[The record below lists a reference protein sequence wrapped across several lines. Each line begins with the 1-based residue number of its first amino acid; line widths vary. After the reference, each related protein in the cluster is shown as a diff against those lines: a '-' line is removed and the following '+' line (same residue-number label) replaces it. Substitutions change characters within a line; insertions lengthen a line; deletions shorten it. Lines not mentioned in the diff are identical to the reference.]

1 MESKNVILG
10 LLVGFGLALAGFFV
24 GRGFV
29 KSKTVDRYVTV
40 KGISERDVIA
50 NKGFWA
56 IRFVVTDNDLKKAQ
70 TNINKDRNTILNFL
84 KRNNISEEFTELQNL
99 SVQDKVAN
107 AYNNNFNQNRYV
119 ISQTIMV
126 RSENPSLLEG
136 VSQKVGDLVDQ
147 GIVLEGDNYGPG
159 SRPSYLFNGLNQLK
173 PEMIAEATKNAR
185 LSAEKF
191 AADSGAKIGGIRKA
205 NQGIFQILARD
216 RAPGVFEQNQ
226 VNKTVRVVAT
236 IEYYLK

>member
-1 MESKNVILG
+1 MENKNAVLG
-10 LLVGFGLALAGFFV
+10 LLIGLGLAIAGFFI
-24 GRGFV
+24 GRGFI

-56 IRFVVTDNDLKKAQ
+56 IRFAVTDNELNSAQ
-70 TNINKDRNTILNFL
+70 AKINRDRSIILNFL
-84 KRNNISEEFTELQNL
+84 RTNNISEEFTELQNL

-126 RSENPSLLEG
+126 RSENPSLLEK

-147 GIVLEGDNYGPG
+147 GVVLAGDNYGSG

-173 PEMIAEATKNAR
+173 PEMIAEATENAR
-185 LSAEKF
+185 SSAEKF
-191 AADSGAKIGGIRKA
+191 AADSGSKIGGIRKA
-205 NQGIFQILARD
+205 NQGVFQILARD
-216 RAPGVFEQNQ
+216 RAPGVYEQNQ
-226 VNKTVRVVAT
+226 VNKTVRVVST